1 MKTEFEK
8 FQERL
13 RNNDIAGA
21 SDAAIATAD
30 KAKKDLDYKAMAA
43 EGLSGM
49 KTKKPVKKK
58 TLDEPAP
65 RKSYPYGYFEM
76 DGKKYENE
84 GSGWFEILPDGRKK
98 RFYRE

>member
-1 MKTEFEK
+1 MKTDFEK

-21 SDAAIATAD
+21 SDAAIATAVKA
-30 KAKKDLDYKAMAA
+30 KAKKPAP
-43 EGLSGM
+43 
-49 KTKKPVKKK
+49 KPVKPK

-84 GSGWFEILPDGRKK
+84 GSGWFELLPDGRKK

>member
-1 MKTEFEK
+1 MKTDFEK

-21 SDAAIATAD
+21 SDAAIATAVKA
-30 KAKKDLDYKAMAA
+30 KAKKPAP
-43 EGLSGM
+43 
-49 KTKKPVKKK
+49 KPVKAK

-76 DGKKYENE
+76 DGKKYENK
-84 GSGWFEILPDGRKK
+84 GTGWYEILPDGRKK